1 MSAKHLAQPSFLR
14 NALALSL
21 MSFALSA
28 VAQQATGAAA
38 TQKISPAGPS
48 TPPLVDSQRVREI
61 REQAAQLS
69 NLRQQQALIDAQ
81 VGVAKAQAELA
92 KARAETIKAERDPL
106 TPAAATGAA
115 PGPVPTPGMN
125 NSLPAPGQP
134 GAASGAV
141 STVDPNKITL
151 VGTQGR
157 PGYLTASIRQ
167 GDTITTFGV
176 GDEFNGWKVDNVSL
190 MEVRLVKTLRGKVT
204 QSRVLR
210 VENPIERSVNTN
222 TAAGSNNNLQSG
234 YPGQPMSMQGGH

>member
-14 NALALSL
+14 SALALAL
-21 MSFALSA
+21 MSLALSA
-28 VAQQATGAAA
+28 AAQQTPKAGAV
-38 TQKISPAGPS
+38 QKITPAGPP
-48 TPPLVDSQRVREI
+48 TPPLVESQRVREI

-106 TPAAATGAA
+106 TPAATGAA
-115 PGPVPTPGMN
+115 PGAVPAPGMN
-125 NSLPAPGQP
+125 NALPAPGQP
-134 GAASGAV
+134 GATSGTL

-167 GDTITTFGV
+167 GDTITTVGV
-176 GDEFNGWKVDNVSL
+176 GDDFNGWKVDGVSL
-190 MEVRLVKTLRGKVT
+190 MEVRLVKTLRGKVS

-210 VENPIERSVNTN
+210 VENPIEKSTNTN
-222 TAAGSNNNLQSG
+222 TAAGSNNNLQGG
-234 YPGQPMSMQGGH
+234 YPGQPMPMQGGY